1 MFTKKFYNPFIYAFS
16 STNRYWNFNAKYQQI
31 KLVYVLLVG
40 HRSNINGSRL
50 INPTLAQ

>member
-16 STNRYWNFNAKYQQI
+16 SNFNAKYQQI
-31 KLVYVLLVG
+31 KLFYVLLVG

-50 INPTLAQ
+50 INPTVAQ